1 MTQPRRQD
9 EHLLDYLYEEL
20 DATEHAAFEAKL
32 SEDAALRA
40 EVESFKQVRREFR
53 QLPRV
58 EQSPESAQRM
68 AALLMQQA
76 AQAHGKRDVKGAA
89 ASSGKLIP
97 LGKPGRFRITSWPS
111 PAAGI
116 FAAAAAALFW
126 VVLKSR
132 EPESGSSSHQA
143 AEFDRSISQVAK
155 EDPRTLAAEQ
165 NMPFPSPPARIPIK
179 KAFDDVLN
187 GSAPAKDT
195 AKDATMA
202 AASTAAKA
210 PPTVMAMAARDG
222 GKGGRVNSHAGK
234 DALDSLLDSANSD
247 KPSAKK
253 PMVVAQL
260 LPAPARGAMDD
271 SYAKPRVAPPAPPP
285 PPSPPSQEVAA
296 GGAGAEAAL
305 AERDGVREQMKKTQ
319 AHRKERIVEELADQ
333 ALAGMPAPPGRAA
346 ASAAAPLPQAA
357 PASRALATA
366 QEQLQRGR
374 CAESHATLQRLEQ
387 TFPAMQGLVETRA
400 QWQRNC
406 QMPSQ
411 LQASQPAQQKVDS
424 DTLLKEVEASA
435 ASSSLPASPPASS
448 ESKVA
453 SPAPLR
459 AKKAA
464 SPPPKAKAE
473 GSAVTY

>member
-20 DATEHAAFEAKL
+20 DAKEHAAFEAKL

-40 EVESFKQVRREFR
+40 EVESLKQVRREFR

-58 EQSPESAQRM
+58 EPSPESAQRM

-76 AQAHGKRDVKGAA
+76 AQAHGKRDMKGAA
-89 ASSGKLIP
+89 ASRGKLIP

-132 EPESGSSSHQA
+132 EPDPGSSLHQA
-143 AEFDRSISQVAK
+143 VEFDRSLSQVAK
-155 EDPRTLAAEQ
+155 ADHRTLAAEQ

-179 KAFDDVLN
+179 KAFDDALN

-210 PPTVMAMAARDG
+210 PPTVIAMAARDG
-222 GKGGRVNSHAGK
+222 GKGARVNSHAGK
-234 DALDSLLDSANSD
+234 DTLGSLLDSANSD

-260 LPAPARGAMDD
+260 LPAPVRGALDD
-271 SYAKPRVAPPAPPP
+271 SYEKPRVAPPPPP
-285 PPSPPSQEVAA
+285 PPEVAA
-296 GGAGAEAAL
+296 GGAGAEAEL

-333 ALAGMPAPPGRAA
+333 ALAGMPAPPARAA
-346 ASAAAPLPQAA
+346 ASAAAAAPLPQAA
-357 PASRALATA
+357 PASKELATA

-374 CAESHATLQRLEQ
+374 CAEAHATLQRLEQ
-387 TFPAMQGLVETRA
+387 TFPAMQGLGETRT
-400 QWQRNC
+400 QWQRSC
-406 QMPSQ
+406 QMPNQ
-411 LQASQPAQQKVDS
+411 LQASQPAPQKVDPE
-424 DTLLKEVEASA
+424 TLLKEGEASA
-435 ASSSLPASPPASS
+435 ASSVLPASPPASS
-448 ESKVA
+448 VSKVA